1 MENRFTL
8 RKVLQMWYSDKKLK
22 YRGTIYGHS
31 EEPEIKTGADWIELL
46 DQMGCDIDAPMIE
59 NPSMSHPTE
68 SGFWTQHGGHWI
80 CYYNHIDKSK
90 EIVFLEVDY
99 GELS

>member
-1 MENRFTL
+1 MTDRFTL

-22 YRGTIYGHS
+22 YTGTIYEHS
-31 EEPEIKTGADWIELL
+31 EEPEIKTGAEWIELL

-68 SGFWTQHGGHWI
+68 SGFWTQHGGHWF

-90 EIVFLEVDY
+90 EIVFQEVDY
-99 GELS
+99 GELK

>member
-1 MENRFTL
+1 MTDRFTL

-22 YRGTIYGHS
+22 YTGTIYEHS
-31 EEPEIKTGADWIELL
+31 EEPEIKTGAEWIELL

-68 SGFWTQHGGHWI
+68 SGFWTQHGGHWF

-90 EIVFLEVDY
+90 EIVFREVDY
-99 GELS
+99 GELK